1 MNWDLIVGAGS
12 VAVPIAA
19 ALWKWGTTITRFMA
33 STEQRISTLEKAEDT
48 VCKRLDQMEETQS
61 KRHEAVTKS
70 QERLTRSI
78 ASLREELVSTN
89 SIRPNA

>member
-12 VAVPIAA
+12 VAVPIAF
-19 ALWKWGTTITRFMA
+19 ALWKWGTSITKFMA
-33 STEQRISTLEKAEDT
+33 STEQRITQLEKAENT
-48 VCKRLDQMEETQS
+48 VCRRLDQMEERQAA
-61 KRHEAVTKS
+61 RHEKITKT
-70 QERLTRSI
+70 QDQLTRSI